1 MANWNVYMGIV
12 VQDKVHNSRLVKVYL
27 KDLLPFLDGEV
38 GDHDG
43 LESMSYVDDMTD
55 EKVTEE
61 VATSN
66 HITAEWFSM
75 DTNRVFPPDVR
86 RGEQVMVI
94 KYSDEDLYYW
104 MSSGRDDRLR
114 RLELHRIAVSDDT
127 TVDKELDDENTYF
140 IEMDTLFTKRIR
152 IVTNQSDD
160 EDYKYEIVID
170 AKNNFLSMSDDT
182 GNEVIIESDIPR
194 VKLHNN
200 KGTLLD
206 LNNDDAIMMAPRDVV
221 IKAKRQ
227 VAIKATNI
235 TYDATEAIKC
245 LATNIGL
252 ESKHLD
258 LDAPTVGIS
267 GTLKVM
273 QDILTMM
280 VTATTYN
287 NGAPGSPFPAV
298 NTRVGSGTGTTAS
311 PSRPSAAGTGSR
323 HCSAEEQVLQ
333 MATLIKSMFDR
344 IHGHEG
350 IDLSGRENIPVLA
363 TQSLMSNN
371 KGD

>member
-1 MANWNVYMGIV
+1 MSDWNVFMGIV

-38 GDHDG
+38 SDNDG
-43 LESMSYVDDMTD
+43 LESMTYIDDLSG
-55 EKVTEE
+55 EEVVEE
-61 VATSN
+61 VATTN

-114 RLELHRIAVSDDT
+114 RLELHRIAVSNDSS
-127 TVDKELDDENTYF
+127 VDKELDDTNTYF

-152 IVTNQSDD
+152 IVTSQSDG
-160 EDYKYEIVID
+160 EDYKYEVVID
-170 AKNNFLSMSDDT
+170 AKNNFMSMSDDT
-182 GNEVIIESDIPR
+182 GNEVILESDIPR
-194 VKLHNN
+194 VKMKNN

-206 LNNDDAIMMAPRDVV
+206 LNNDDAIIIAPRDIV
-221 IKAKRQ
+221 IKANRQ
-227 VAIKATNI
+227 VVIKATNI
-235 TYDATEAIKC
+235 TNDASEAIKC
-245 LATNIGL
+245 KAQNIGT
-252 ESKHLD
+252 ESNHLD
-258 LDAPTVGIS
+258 LDASTVGIS

-273 QDILTMM
+273 TNILTML
-280 VTATTYN
+280 VTATSYN
-287 NGAPGSPFPAV
+287 NGSPGSPYPSV
-298 NTRVGSGTGTTAS
+298 NTTVSSGTGTTVAPPLPDAS
-311 PSRPSAAGTGSR
+311 GTGGR
-323 HCSAEEQVLQ
+323 HCSAKEQVLS
-333 MATLIKSMFDR
+333 MAELIKSMFDR

-363 TQSLMSNN
+363 SASLMSNN